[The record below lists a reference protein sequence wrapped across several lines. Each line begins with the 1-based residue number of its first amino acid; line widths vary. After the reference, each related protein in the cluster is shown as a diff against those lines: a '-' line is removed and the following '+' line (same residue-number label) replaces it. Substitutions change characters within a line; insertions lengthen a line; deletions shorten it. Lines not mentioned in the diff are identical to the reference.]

1 MMVITPQGQSMLKGK
16 ISKKILICL
25 WWETHFM
32 DILLIIGIII
42 LIFCR
47 LKVIKINYFRKVR
60 WFNKIN
66 KKLKGLHLIHILLHI
81 KHSLT
86 LEHLLTI
93 QVITILGIGTMLIL
107 DQDILWKTNLWTTSK
122 LRRCLQNQLIQF
134 ISILTQYLSVYKN
147 ELN

>member
-1 MMVITPQGQSMLKGK
+1 MMVITPQGQSTLKGK

-32 DILLIIGIII
+32 DILLIIIIII
-42 LIFCR
+42 LVFCR

-66 KKLKGLHLIHILLHI
+66 KKLKGLHLIHIFLHI

-93 QVITILGIGTMLIL
+93 QAITILGIETMHIL
-107 DQDILWKTNLWTTSK
+107 DQDILWKTNLWTISK
-122 LRRCLQNQLIQF
+122 LHRCLQNQLIQF